1 MKKGRAGIF
10 CLAAAAMITFLSGC
24 TSSGSSGDKIK
35 LKIAT
40 VGNESHQSTIAASVF
55 KEKLEELAG
64 NRFEITV
71 YPNAQLGGEREMAE
85 GVKIG
90 SIEMAVVT
98 TDGALPSF
106 VPETQVLAIP
116 YLFADKE
123 EAYSVLDGYLQETL
137 KPEFEEQGFKHLAFC
152 ELGFRHFTNN
162 VKEITKAEDMKGL
175 SIRVQESPIWFALA
189 DHLDFIAT
197 PISFNELYTALQQ
210 GTVDG
215 QENPIASISSS
226 AFDEVQKY
234 MCLDGHTYAPESMIM
249 NLDFYNR
256 LTDEER
262 AWIDEA
268 SVYARDT
275 QRQMVTDMEEE
286 MLKAIEDKGVD
297 VCREPDL
304 ESFRKA
310 TETLYQDS
318 AVTALVSPELTE
330 GVKAAVAQ
338 YEAEHGERGERD
350 MIDKLVDG
358 LARMIMG
365 VSALLVFAITFLQV
379 LCRFVLKSPL
389 PWSTDILRLVFT
401 YLVFWGAAWCVRE
414 KEHLNVDVV
423 LTALPA
429 GIRRWT
435 EILINLIL
443 CVFFIFLIYFGIQF
457 CIFGWTQTTSYLPL
471 PMTVYYA
478 SIPSAGAAMLY
489 YMVKIL
495 IRQIRNN
502 GEGEV

>member
-1 MKKGRAGIF
+1 MKKGRAGVL
-10 CLAAAAMITFLSGC
+10 CLAAAAMIMFLSGC
-24 TSSGSSGDKIK
+24 TNSDSSGDKIK

-40 VGNESHQSTIAASVF
+40 VGNESHQSTLAASVF

-268 SVYARDT
+268 SVYAEIPRDKWLQT
-275 QRQMVTDMEEE
+275 WKRKC
-286 MLKAIEDKGVD
+286 LK
-297 VCREPDL
+297 R
-304 ESFRKA
+304 
-310 TETLYQDS
+310 
-318 AVTALVSPELTE
+318 
-330 GVKAAVAQ
+330 
-338 YEAEHGERGERD
+338 
-350 MIDKLVDG
+350 
-358 LARMIMG
+358 
-365 VSALLVFAITFLQV
+365 
-379 LCRFVLKSPL
+379 
-389 PWSTDILRLVFT
+389 LRIKV
-401 YLVFWGAAWCVRE
+401 
-414 KEHLNVDVV
+414 
-423 LTALPA
+423 
-429 GIRRWT
+429 
-435 EILINLIL
+435 
-443 CVFFIFLIYFGIQF
+443 
-457 CIFGWTQTTSYLPL
+457 
-471 PMTVYYA
+471 
-478 SIPSAGAAMLY
+478 
-489 YMVKIL
+489 
-495 IRQIRNN
+495 
-502 GEGEV
+502 

>member
-1 MKKGRAGIF
+1 MRKGRVAAF
-10 CLAAAAMITFLSGC
+10 FLAAAAAVLLSGC
-24 TSSGSSGDKIK
+24 SSADGSGERIK

-55 KEKLEELAG
+55 KEKLEEIAG
-64 NRFEITV
+64 DRFEITV

-123 EAYSVLDGYLQETL
+123 EAYYVLDGYLQEAL
-137 KPEFEEQGFKHLAFC
+137 RPEFEEQGFKHLAFC

-162 VKEITKAEDMKGL
+162 VREVTKAEDMKGL

-189 DHLDFIAT
+189 DYLDFIAT

-249 NLDFYNR
+249 NMDFYNR
-256 LTDEER
+256 LTEEER

-268 SVYARDT
+268 SAYARDT

-286 MLKAIEDKGVD
+286 MLKSIESKGVK

-304 ESFRKA
+304 ESFRNV
-310 TETLYQDS
+310 TETLYQDP
-318 AVTALVSPELTE
+318 AVTALVSPELSE
-330 GVKAAVAQ
+330 GVRAAVAE
-338 YEAEHGERGERD
+338 YEAEHEE
-350 MIDKLVDG
+350 
-358 LARMIMG
+358 MG
-365 VSALLVFAITFLQV
+365 GSEN
-379 LCRFVLKSPL
+379 
-389 PWSTDILRLVFT
+389 D
-401 YLVFWGAAWCVRE
+401 
-414 KEHLNVDVV
+414 
-423 LTALPA
+423 
-429 GIRRWT
+429 
-435 EILINLIL
+435 
-443 CVFFIFLIYFGIQF
+443 
-457 CIFGWTQTTSYLPL
+457 
-471 PMTVYYA
+471 
-478 SIPSAGAAMLY
+478 
-489 YMVKIL
+489 
-495 IRQIRNN
+495 
-502 GEGEV
+502 